1 MSRILVG
8 GGLIPTALDTPLD
21 VRTRIANPEDLAN
34 VEMPFVG
41 MEIYCTG
48 NQRKYRVLSVKNK
61 DINGVMVA
69 NAAIDECVVLADRP
83 TAATCESLDET
94 GAIQY
99 PYAGMCFYA
108 SGEADRGSY
117 MVTATEDIVDNGV
130 IRTVIADYVPLYLA
144 DTARPK
150 VASCTSLELIRS
162 IPYPYPGMCFYVSG
176 EADRGSYMVTA
187 TEDIVDNGVIRT
199 VIADY
204 APLYLASAPAAPAGG
219 TFYYGYIADNQT
231 DQVAALTAGLLT
243 GSTVQTA
250 NSALG
255 RTGINAP
262 AGSLLFVLIPASS
275 TWKAFKDDGVGGKV
289 SFEEDNGTS
298 VTIDGVEYR
307 GYGEYNLVDA
317 VTYIYVE

>member
-1 MSRILVG
+1 MSRVLVG

-61 DINGVMVA
+61 EINGVMVA
-69 NAAIDECVVLADRP
+69 NAAIDECVALADRP
-83 TAATCESLDET
+83 TAATCESLEKT
-94 GAIQY
+94 GSIQY

-144 DTARPK
+144 
-150 VASCTSLELIRS
+150 
-162 IPYPYPGMCFYVSG
+162 
-176 EADRGSYMVTA
+176 
-187 TEDIVDNGVIRT
+187 
-199 VIADY
+199 
-204 APLYLASAPAAPAGG
+204 SAPAAPAGG

-231 DQVAALTAGLLT
+231 DRVAALTAGLLT

>member
-8 GGLIPTALDTPLD
+8 GGLIPTLTDTPLD
-21 VRTRIANPEDLAN
+21 TRGRIDNPDQLTD

-48 NQRKYRVLSVKNK
+48 TRRKYRVLSLKSK
-61 DINGVMVA
+61 SIGGVNIA
-69 NAAIDECVVLADRP
+69 DAAIDEYVEVFDRP
-83 TAATCESLDET
+83 TAAICESLEDVRS
-94 GAIQY
+94 IQY
-99 PYAGMCFYA
+99 PYPGMCLYVSGEKNKGSYMVTATEDIVDNGSIRTVIADCVPLYLADTARPRVASCASLELIRTIPQPYAGMCFYV
-108 SGEADRGSY
+108 SGEKDRGSY
-117 MVTATEDIVDNGV
+117 MVTATEDIVDNGK
-130 IRTVIADYVPLYLA
+130 IRTVIADYV
-144 DTARPK
+144 
-150 VASCTSLELIRS
+150 
-162 IPYPYPGMCFYVSG
+162 
-176 EADRGSYMVTA
+176 
-187 TEDIVDNGVIRT
+187 
-199 VIADY
+199 
-204 APLYLASAPAAPAGG
+204 PLYLASAPAAPAGG